1 MSAKQSV
8 RSKAPRRQGRPPK
21 DDLQALR
28 DKIIA
33 ATRELLRTRPPDTI
47 SRIDIARAA
56 RVDPALIRYYF
67 GTRDDVLS
75 VVAQTFMNDFVSDS
89 YDLPPSGQIQDLVH
103 QMMHFTVTVLE
114 KFPYMHDVVVRE
126 IGRIGIARGAK
137 MKNVFIDRPTTR
149 VEQALERTDS
159 IRLTRRELQF
169 FRMMT
174 FALALFPIRE
184 RGFVEQI
191 FGRDHFDAE
200 LTEEYCNF
208 VAKIFAQGMKVQ
220 PANRQRSG
228 SDI

>member
-8 RSKAPRRQGRPPK
+8 RSKAPRRQGRPLK
-21 DDLQALR
+21 DASQALR
-28 DKIIA
+28 EKIIA
-33 ATRELLRTRPPDTI
+33 ATRELLRTRPPDAI

-75 VVAQTFMNDFVSDS
+75 AVAQTFMNDFVSDS
-89 YDLPPSGQIQDLVH
+89 YDLPPSGQVQDLVH
-103 QMMHFTVTVLE
+103 QMMYFTVTVLE

-126 IGRIGIARGAK
+126 IGRIGTAHGAT

-191 FGRDHFDAE
+191 FGRDYFDPE
-200 LTEEYCNF
+200 LTKEYCSF
-208 VAKIFAQGMKVQ
+208 VARIFAQGMKAQ
-220 PANRQRSG
+220 SAK
-228 SDI
+228 

>member
-1 MSAKQSV
+1 MSKKKFA
-8 RSKAPRRQGRPPK
+8 RSKLPRRQGRPPSGN
-21 DDLQALR
+21 ARGLR

-75 VVAQTFMNDFVSDS
+75 AVAQTFMNDFVSDS
-89 YDLPPSGQIQDLVH
+89 YDEPPSAQIQDLVH
-103 QMMHFTVTVLE
+103 QMTRFTMTLLE
-114 KFPYMHDVVVRE
+114 KFPFMHDVVVRE
-126 IGRIGIARGAK
+126 IGRLGNVRGAE
-137 MKNVFIDRPTTR
+137 MKDVFINRPTTR
-149 VEQALERTDS
+149 VERAIESTDS
-159 IRLTRRELQF
+159 IRLNRRELQF

-184 RGFVEQI
+184 RGFVKQT

-200 LTEEYCNF
+200 LTNEYCKF
-208 VAKIFAQGMKVQ
+208 VAKVFAQGMK
-220 PANRQRSG
+220 R
-228 SDI
+228 

>member
-1 MSAKQSV
+1 MSAKQSA

-21 DDLQALR
+21 DDSQALR

-75 VVAQTFMNDFVSDS
+75 AVAQTFMNDFVSDS

-103 QMMHFTVTVLE
+103 QMMLFTMTFLE
-114 KFPYMHDVVVRE
+114 KFPFMHDVRE
-126 IGRIGIARGAK
+126 IGRIGVARGAT
-137 MKNVFIDRPTTR
+137 MKSVFIDRPTIR

-159 IRLTRRELQF
+159 IRLNRRELQF

-191 FGRDHFDAE
+191 FGHDHFDAE
-200 LTEEYCNF
+200 LTEEYCSF

>member
-1 MSAKQSV
+1 MSAKQSA

-21 DDLQALR
+21 DDSQALR

-75 VVAQTFMNDFVSDS
+75 AVAQTFMNDFVSDS

-126 IGRIGIARGAK
+126 IGRIGIARGAT

-159 IRLTRRELQF
+159 IRLNRRELQF

-191 FGRDHFDAE
+191 FGHDHFDAE
-200 LTEEYCNF
+200 LTEEYCSF

-220 PANRQRSG
+220 PANRPRSG